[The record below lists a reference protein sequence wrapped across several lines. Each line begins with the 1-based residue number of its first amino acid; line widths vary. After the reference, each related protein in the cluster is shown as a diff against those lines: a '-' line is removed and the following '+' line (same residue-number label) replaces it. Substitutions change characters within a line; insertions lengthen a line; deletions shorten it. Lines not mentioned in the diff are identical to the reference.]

1 MWYRR
6 RSGTLV
12 SVTVRPSLLIVD
24 DRADVLRTIAR
35 YMSLHFEVH
44 AVRTVEEAEACLTV
58 AAPSRVLCDYWLGR
72 KVPNGGEL
80 LFDWRQRFACIEKT
94 ALMTGT
100 KTAALEALPGVDR
113 VFAKPLNFDRV
124 ASWLLEREIE
134 APPSDPVMRV
144 SRP

>member
-1 MWYRR
+1 MSRR
-6 RSGTLV
+6 QGSGTLREV
-12 SVTVRPSLLIVD
+12 NARPSLLIVD

-44 AVRTVEEAEACLTV
+44 AVRSVDEAEACLTV

-72 KVPNGGEL
+72 KAPNGGEL
-80 LFDWRQRFACIEKT
+80 LVRWRKRFACINKT

-124 ASWLLEREIE
+124 ASWLLEREME
-134 APPSDPVMRV
+134 APPADPVRRV
-144 SRP
+144 TQR

>member
-1 MWYRR
+1 M
-6 RSGTLV
+6 
-12 SVTVRPSLLIVD
+12 TVRPSLLIVD

-44 AVRTVEEAEACLTV
+44 AVRTVDEAEDCLTV

-72 KVPNGGEL
+72 KAPNGGEL
-80 LFDWRQRFACIEKT
+80 LARWRQQFACIEKT

-113 VFAKPLNFDRV
+113 VFAKPLNFERV
-124 ASWLLEREIE
+124 ASWLLEREVD
-134 APPSDPVMRV
+134 AAPSDPVQQFNR
-144 SRP
+144 R